1 MRILFMGTPEFAIPS
16 LKTLLEHGYNVVSV
30 VTAPDKPQGRGQKVA
45 PSPIKEF
52 ADERSLP
59 VIQPMQLK
67 DPAFVSAVSNLQ
79 PELIVVVAFRILPP
93 EVFKIPR
100 LGSFNLHASL
110 LPKFRGA
117 APINWAIMKGE
128 EETGVTTF
136 LLREKV
142 DTGSILLQ
150 ARVRI
155 GRDETA
161 GELHDRLADLGA
173 QVVLQTVR
181 SIELGTAKPVAQ
193 DESGSSLAPKIF
205 RENCEI
211 DWRKPALHIHNFVRG
226 LSPIP
231 CAWTRH
237 RGKVIRI
244 YRTERVE
251 DSRISLEQEPGVIAE
266 AGQSELVVA
275 AKGGLIAL
283 AEVQQEGRKR
293 MGIAEFLRG
302 YPLKVGDRFG
312 KS

>member
-16 LKTLLEHGYNVVSV
+16 LKTLLEHGYTIVSV
-30 VTAPDKPQGRGQKVA
+30 VTAPDKPQGRGQDVA
-45 PSPIKEF
+45 PSPVKEF
-52 ADERSLP
+52 AEERSLP
-59 VIQPMQLK
+59 VIQPLQLK

-79 PELIVVVAFRILPP
+79 PDLIVVVAFRILPP

-136 LLREKV
+136 FLREKV

-181 SIELGTAKPVAQ
+181 AIELGTAKPVAQ
-193 DESGSSLAPKIF
+193 DESGFSLAPKLF

-211 DWRKPALHIHNFVRG
+211 DWKKPALHIHNFVRG
-226 LSPIP
+226 LSPSP

-244 YRTERVE
+244 YRTKRVE
-251 DSRISLEQEPGVIAE
+251 DSKILLEQEPGAVAD
-266 AGQSELVVA
+266 ASQSELVVA
-275 AKGGLIAL
+275 TKGGLIAL
-283 AEVQQEGRKR
+283 ADVQQEGRRR

-302 YPLKVGDRFG
+302 YPLKIGDRFG